1 VIFLLGGLG
10 LQDEVLPHN
19 LHARRA
25 GGPGGGGGGARGPV
39 VLVQEAAG
47 VRDVHLGTSRGL
59 LSSGQLG
66 PPPLVG
72 VEPVEPHLAQYQQ
85 VHGNLEGATDKE
97 LRRSVSQD
105 EVGCLEDVSASPH
118 DDHRETHAVGGLVL
132 EVPVELRDPEHGL
145 GEHGEEA
152 DRLHKPGEVQQ
163 EIHQYGAQQSYA
175 HNEFQIREEVSPP
188 PEVIGVEV
196 GEVTTLSFLG
206 EELFVVDL
214 DAEMNKSKHGEV
226 H

>member
-1 VIFLLGGLG
+1 MIFLLGGLG

-25 GGPGGGGGGARGPV
+25 GGPGGAGGGARGPV

-85 VHGNLEGATDKE
+85 VHGHLTILFNYFFKIFLKIFILCQNAPGG
-97 LRRSVSQD
+97 S
-105 EVGCLEDVSASPH
+105 
-118 DDHRETHAVGGLVL
+118 HR
-132 EVPVELRDPEHGL
+132 
-145 GEHGEEA
+145 
-152 DRLHKPGEVQQ
+152 
-163 EIHQYGAQQSYA
+163 
-175 HNEFQIREEVSPP
+175 
-188 PEVIGVEV
+188 
-196 GEVTTLSFLG
+196 
-206 EELFVVDL
+206 
-214 DAEMNKSKHGEV
+214 
-226 H
+226 